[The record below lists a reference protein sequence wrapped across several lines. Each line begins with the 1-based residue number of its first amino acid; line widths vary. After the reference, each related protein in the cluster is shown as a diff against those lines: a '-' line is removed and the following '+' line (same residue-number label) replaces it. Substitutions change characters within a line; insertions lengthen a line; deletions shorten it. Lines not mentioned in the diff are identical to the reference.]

1 MEITID
7 LTSSESI
14 NSAASELEAIL
25 DIPCD
30 EIPLDL
36 INNIPAIANLIET
49 LVWFRQALENQ
60 EQ

>member
-25 DIPCD
+25 DIPYD

-36 INNIPAIANLIET
+36 INNIPATANLIET